1 MRSVQRLSSLL
12 VLLPFSGTA
21 SPRWWNRLKSRNQEE
36 GMGQIV
42 RVMRYDRAGNE
53 AAAIQALNLLGE
65 GLNWFRLDDGVMG
78 GQSETVHSNDSG
90 GLHFK
95 GTINTDGG
103 GFCSIRAR
111 LPQCFQPGITG
122 FKLKFIGDGKTY
134 KLTLSDGNASTGGPF
149 SRTPSWQVD
158 LPTQAGT
165 EQTAVLHLCEMKPA
179 FGGRA
184 SSRPSDDDITS
195 YVLDITGIREI
206 GLMLSL
212 KLSDGSP
219 NPKETFGEGIFP
231 FSLQVLSIEPVMED
245 T

>member
-12 VLLPFSGTA
+12 VLLPFSVTA
-21 SPRWWNRLKSRNQEE
+21 SPRWWNQLKSRNQEE
-36 GMGQIV
+36 GMGQVV

-53 AAAIQALNLLGE
+53 AAAIQALELLGE

-78 GQSETVHSNDSG
+78 GQSETKHSNDSG

-111 LPQCFQPGITG
+111 LPQCFQPRVTG
-122 FKLKFIGDGKTY
+122 FKLTFIGDGKTY

-158 LPTQAGT
+158 LPTQAG
-165 EQTAVLHLCEMKPA
+165 
-179 FGGRA
+179 
-184 SSRPSDDDITS
+184 ITK
-195 YVLDITGIREI
+195 YMLDITDIREI

-212 KLSDGSP
+212 KLSDGRS

-231 FSLQVLSIEPVMED
+231 FSLHVLSIQPVVEQ